1 MWAKVVWFGAGGIP
15 EPWGRVAHR
24 HGSGISVELS
34 PNEIPPLDMVMLDRL
49 KRQLLL
55 SYLML
60 DKTHIWVEE
69 PVSSVVAELVEI
81 KVEPRRLRRSLVMM
95 KMQKV

>member
-1 MWAKVVWFGAGGIP
+1 MWFGAGSVA

-24 HGSGISVELS
+24 HGSGLSVELS
-34 PNEIPPLDMVMLDRL
+34 RNEIPPLYALMFDRL

-55 SYLML
+55 SYLLL

-69 PVSSVVAELVEI
+69 PVSSVVAELVEL
-81 KVEPRRLRRSLVMM
+81 KAEPRRLRRFLVMM
-95 KMQKV
+95 KVQKV